1 MGDSHVGLHAR
12 LMSQALRKL
21 AGAISKSNCVAI
33 FINQLREKV
42 GVIYG
47 NPEVTTGGRA
57 LKFYSSVRID
67 IRKAEALKVNGEI
80 IGNHTKCK
88 VVKNKI
94 APPFK
99 TAEFDIMYGE
109 GISREGELID
119 LGVQAEVIQKAGAW
133 FSYNGNRLG
142 QGRDRV
148 KELLKN
154 DPELYKEIETKL
166 WENIDK
172 LYASAKPKTAKKA
185 TVSKVDEPA
194 PAADK
199 KSANID
205 ILAE

>member
-1 MGDSHVGLHAR
+1 M
-12 LMSQALRKL
+12 
-21 AGAISKSNCVAI
+21 
-33 FINQLREKV
+33 
-42 GVIYG
+42 
-47 NPEVTTGGRA
+47 
-57 LKFYSSVRID
+57 RID
-67 IRKAEALKVNGEI
+67 IRKAEALKSNGEI

-133 FSYNGNRLG
+133 FSFDGNRLG
-142 QGRDRV
+142 QGRDKV

-172 LYASAKPKTAKKA
+172 LYATAKPKAKKA
-185 TVSKVDEPA
+185 VITKAEEPA
-194 PAADK
+194 AAPKADA
-199 KSANID
+199 KSSKID